1 MGQEIPPS
9 KAGVAAGCGWLTL
22 PLTMGLLKA
31 ACPAL
36 SAAGVTW
43 TILKTMTSR
52 SLNPTPL
59 EVKFK

>member
-1 MGQEIPPS
+1 
-9 KAGVAAGCGWLTL
+9 
-22 PLTMGLLKA
+22 MGLLKA